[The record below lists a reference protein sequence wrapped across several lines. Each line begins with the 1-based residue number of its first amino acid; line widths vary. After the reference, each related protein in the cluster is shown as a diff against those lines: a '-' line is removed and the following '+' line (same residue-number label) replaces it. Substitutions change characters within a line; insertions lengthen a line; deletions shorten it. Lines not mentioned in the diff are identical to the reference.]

1 MKILNVSEIK
11 QVCKKLF
18 GTSSIANVCCGYVL
32 RNYIYLGVLDS
43 WFKIDM
49 ETDTMEPVNLDE
61 RHIILASMILA
72 HDNGLVAEVCESFLE
87 ESTGSIANDFV
98 NALKEWD
105 LV

>member
-1 MKILNVSEIK
+1 MKILNVFEIR
-11 QVCKKLF
+11 QVCKKMF
-18 GTSSIANVCCGYVL
+18 GTSSLANFCCGYVL
-32 RNYIYLGVLDS
+32 NNYIYLGAFDT

-49 ETDTMEPVNLDE
+49 ENTTMEPVNLDE
-61 RHIILASMILA
+61 RHIILTSMMLA

-87 ESTGSIANDFV
+87 ESTGSIAKDFV